1 MSRTGLAC
9 YRDREEASRRVSRTP
24 RECCVMKGKSWSER
38 EGADRTLSFSTM
50 TAGVPDL
57 EVVADGEKEAEEK

>member
-1 MSRTGLAC
+1 
-9 YRDREEASRRVSRTP
+9 
-24 RECCVMKGKSWSER
+24 MKGKSWSER

-57 EVVADGEKEAEEK
+57 EVVADGEKEAKRNRARGGREVRK

>member
-1 MSRTGLAC
+1 M
-9 YRDREEASRRVSRTP
+9 SRTP